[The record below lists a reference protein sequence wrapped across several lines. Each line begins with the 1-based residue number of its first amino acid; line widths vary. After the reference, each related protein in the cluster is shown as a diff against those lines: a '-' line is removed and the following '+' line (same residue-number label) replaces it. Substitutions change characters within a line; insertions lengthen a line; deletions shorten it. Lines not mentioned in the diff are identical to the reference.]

1 MKKITFYG
9 LLVLSLCFQKVVKAQ
24 DSENDSDSLE
34 CTQVFNQ
41 FTDAF
46 ENNEYSVAF
55 SRWRTCF
62 VSCPKI
68 GVNLYINGAKVIAN
82 IIKTDANDARKL
94 ELIDTL
100 MLLYD
105 NRITFFGQEG
115 KVLGYKAEDM
125 YFYQP
130 NKIDEVYD
138 MFSKSVKLEDKKSRG
153 GVLSAYFTV
162 ATEKYKKRQILKE
175 EAIDVYGNVRMI
187 IDYNL
192 SKDSTDKF
200 YNKAKKEVDELYSK
214 EFKLD
219 CAGLTSLYGPMYES
233 NSTSVPFLRKLEAIF
248 KARNCTNSDLF
259 KLVEQNLIENDP
271 TSESLE
277 KQAKDYLTQNDLPK
291 AIETYKK
298 AIAKETDKD
307 RKAEMY
313 YSLAEATMVNHALSI
328 MFCNSAIQTS
338 PTYAKPYLLMSK
350 LYAKGAGR
358 CGAGDPKSR
367 SFLIK
372 TMYWAATDKCEL
384 AKSID
389 PKLTADA
396 DALIA
401 EYQQKYPTIE
411 EIQAMDLKEGDSYG
425 INCWLTTV
433 TTVRAKK
440 VVPVEPIKK

>member
-9 LLVLSLCFQKVVKAQ
+9 LLVFTLFFQKVVKAQ
-24 DSENDSDSLE
+24 DPEGDNDSLE

-46 ENNEYSVAF
+46 ENNEFPVAF
-55 SRWRTCF
+55 ARWRTCF
-62 VSCPKI
+62 TTCPKVNI
-68 GVNLYINGAKVIAN
+68 NLYINGAKVISS
-82 IIKTDANDARKL
+82 IMKTDANDARKL

-105 NRITFFGQEG
+105 NRIIYFGQEG
-115 KVLGYKAEDM
+115 KVLGYKGEDS

-130 NKIDEVYD
+130 NKIDEAYEILG
-138 MFSKSVKLEDKKSRG
+138 KSVTLEGKKSRG
-153 GVLSAYFTV
+153 GVLSTYFTV

-175 EAIDVYGNVRMI
+175 EAIDVYGTVRQI
-187 IDYNL
+187 IDFNL
-192 SKDSTDKF
+192 SKDSTDTF
-200 YNKAKKEVDELYSK
+200 YKKAKTVVDDLFDK

-233 NSTSVPFLRKLEAIF
+233 NSSSVPFLRKLDAIF
-248 KARNCTNSDLF
+248 KARNCTNSDLY
-259 KLVEQNLIENDP
+259 KLVAQNLIENDP

-277 KQAKDYLTQNDLPK
+277 KMAKDYIAQNDLPK
-291 AIETYKK
+291 GIDTYKK
-298 AIAKETDKD
+298 AIAKETDNE

-313 YSLAEATMVNHALSI
+313 YSLAEATVVNHALSI
-328 MFCNSAIQTS
+328 MFCNNAIQTNPS
-338 PTYAKPYLLMSK
+338 FAKPYLLMSK
-350 LYAKGAGR
+350 LYAKGASR
-358 CGAGDPKSR
+358 CGGNDTKSR
-367 SFLIK
+367 VFNQK

-401 EYQQKYPTIE
+401 EYQSKYPTLE
-411 EIQAMDLKEGDSYG
+411 EIQAQDLKEGDSFG

-440 VVPVEPIKK
+440 VVEQPQK